1 MLLIKWYYLYFNI
14 VYKNPQSTN
23 PPKKQGIGG
32 EFDEKAGGTGKAL
45 SPSRCGGSP
54 LPEGAKKKSAGKA
67 RRSLASPSRT
77 DSPDTGEVAH
87 ERQKGSGGP
96 KGRKG

>member
-32 EFDEKAGGTGKAL
+32 EFDEKVGAVARL
-45 SPSRCGGSP
+45 SPP
-54 LPEGAKKKSAGKA
+54 AAAAAAPPEGAKKKSAGKA
-67 RRSLASPSRT
+67 RRPLASPSRT